1 MTFFS
6 LPDLAGLLCSK
17 QLCTKQLFFVIAF
30 PFNSNANQVLFCPS
44 SSRRFVVIM
53 MPLVCKLKHLLIS
66 ISKARFRYRTFR
78 TIRFTRQLCHPLP
91 VYFRTFVKT
100 KPMTYRNALLRIT
113 PPPPPQRLGLS
124 KARMRYQRPT
134 RRVTEQRNRQSKEGS
149 KPHLSALPSSR
160 LEVKR
165 NSSPFH
171 RMKRDSVGKG
181 MVSQS
186 PQSVFLSQSIEIV
199 PC

>member
-78 TIRFTRQLCHPLP
+78 TICSTRQHCQPLP
-91 VYFRTFVKT
+91 VYFKTCVKK
-100 KPMTYRNALLRIT
+100 KPITYRNALLMI
-113 PPPPPQRLGLS
+113 RLRLLLYLNAWVS
-124 KARMRYQRPT
+124 AKPECTTQIPT
-134 RRVTEQRNRQSKEGS
+134 RRVTEQREEQR
-149 KPHLSALPSSR
+149 
-160 LEVKR
+160 
-165 NSSPFH
+165 
-171 RMKRDSVGKG
+171 GK
-181 MVSQS
+181 
-186 PQSVFLSQSIEIV
+186 
-199 PC
+199 